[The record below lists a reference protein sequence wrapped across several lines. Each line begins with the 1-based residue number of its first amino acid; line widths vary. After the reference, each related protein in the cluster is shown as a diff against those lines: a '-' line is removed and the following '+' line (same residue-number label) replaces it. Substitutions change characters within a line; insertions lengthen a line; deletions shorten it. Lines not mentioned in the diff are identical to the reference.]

1 MPSFRAQSLPSLL
14 DNQNTHCFTW
24 IRPLSSTVHS
34 LHYRWQ
40 LYFQSPSQSHPQWN
54 SPNRVPFTTKSFLS
68 TIHVNKVMPNIL
80 IASLSTKLFESP
92 NIYVGENDEAST
104 VCDDNIIPVRKGS
117 IRENQVSESR
127 DIYSSLH
134 RRQQLLSKTTW

>member
-1 MPSFRAQSLPSLL
+1 
-14 DNQNTHCFTW
+14 
-24 IRPLSSTVHS
+24 
-34 LHYRWQ
+34 
-40 LYFQSPSQSHPQWN
+40 
-54 SPNRVPFTTKSFLS
+54 
-68 TIHVNKVMPNIL
+68 MPNIL

-92 NIYVGENDEAST
+92 NIYVWENDEAST

-134 RRQQLLSKTTW
+134 RRQQLLSKTTWWTFWNVWLISPVDSEVSRGKSSQSRTWDGMTPQDQRGIRFRSEGEGIVAQTNGFQFW